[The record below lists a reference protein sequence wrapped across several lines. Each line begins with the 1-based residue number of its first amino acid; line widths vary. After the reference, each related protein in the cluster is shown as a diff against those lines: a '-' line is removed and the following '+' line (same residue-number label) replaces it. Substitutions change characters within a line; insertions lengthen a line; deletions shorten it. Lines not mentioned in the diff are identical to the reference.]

1 MKYIKDRFYNSRK
14 TSPSFGT
21 PAQGLFT
28 REERTA
34 SFLRVVSAKVQQVF
48 QTTKYSEKFFF
59 ESPIGIRKP
68 IGRSEATEG
77 RNPPKLPAVHLSR
90 NRIRHLWP
98 VGSPSSLG
106 YPFLLSCECKGT
118 TTFRIHQ
125 ISGEVFFRE
134 HRSCV
139 LHLLYRSAQIAETPY
154 IYSAISARTCDLS
167 KRGHQATL

>member
-14 TSPSFGT
+14 TSPSFGA

-34 SFLRVVSAKVQQVF
+34 FSCGLWVQSYNKFLKPPNIRRS
-48 QTTKYSEKFFF
+48 FFF

-77 RNPPKLPAVHLSR
+77 RNPQSNLPYT
-90 NRIRHLWP
+90 
-98 VGSPSSLG
+98 SLETVSDTSDQSDRRARSDTPLFWVANAKVQQLFESTK
-106 YPFLLSCECKGT
+106 YPEKF
-118 TTFRIHQ
+118 
-125 ISGEVFFRE
+125 FFRE

-139 LHLLYRSAQIAETPY
+139 LHLLYRRAQIAETPTTYRSAQTSETLY
-154 IYSAISARTCDLS
+154 II
-167 KRGHQATL
+167 